1 MNMTS
6 SDAFSFDNAA
16 PAEGVESNAG
26 SGMHSSPDG
35 ASSFSHVHSVSR
47 SDTSKRSRN
56 AIEDAARESRPV
68 GRVQSRPTRS
78 DRTPSTPRPT
88 RVSAYRR
95 TFHKPSSPRG
105 SPRSKSGPRT
115 ADEELEA
122 RLKEMEGE
130 SLGLMLEMKEIE
142 DEHLAERNQYQ
153 NMFQSAREEWQEFNN
168 QYNHVI
174 GCWRQ
179 AEERSRRFESE
190 FMSEAML
197 FHEAKNGLQ
206 ELQQHMYGAV
216 QEDYGASLRIN
227 ELERM
232 ILREREQFQLRA
244 DSYARETQQEFHAL
258 RGKAEIIR
266 QEASEALAARDNQNF
281 HDRELISDES
291 TRLKS
296 RNDVLVSEFQAAQ
309 NDVIKAG
316 QIIHNEQFMI
326 FNSKQILT
334 EEEAVVQGL
343 KNELSTAQSYL
354 NIENSKNRNLQS
366 RMEDDRMRYE
376 QRLSVLTS
384 HSLPREPSEPSLN
397 IANKVETLRLR
408 QELEE
413 AMKTVAQYQESVVSV
428 SSPKPPF
435 AQEMSDLLAEEYI
448 QSEKMEKTIKE
459 LRESRDEMEENAYQR
474 YRDDIKDTYDER
486 DRLRGKVYRLEGEVV
501 SEERESRRLNED
513 VERLRNARNEWREWY
528 DQATNWYP
536 EEEAEHEAELAEERL
551 ETRTEESVA
560 GSLGSE
566 GIRLKITRKEAD
578 KIVIPNW
585 PKIHELEFW
594 KSQVT
599 SSIVAASGDL
609 EHDAWTAWIAPTFAQ
624 SPDIDGALSN
634 SGDIRFNSIDVK
646 LASSLM
652 VMMQNGGEQA
662 REVLNEAR
670 LKMAKSC
677 RGETPSIM
685 KGRQL
690 LAMIVDSFRS
700 ASNTDLVYT
709 IRHLYD
715 LPYPGDAELVT
726 FKAQWNEVLECMRPG
741 DVPLRD
747 ILYDKIRGSKLMMF
761 DIHYYDS
768 KQEPHP
774 DKTYKYLIDTIN
786 KHIKIRREEKNR
798 DARNQGLKHMNSRF
812 KNMALPTEEQPDK
825 PSKAAPAPKPKAKP
839 TSSPKSGNAAPVLAD
854 PKAKQHAKGKD
865 KGKGKGKKGK
875 GKSRSRS
882 PSAPRSAAGKKK
894 IPCRFHFGVGTTC
907 NKGRDCEFNHNSQ
920 STPRA
925 NSPTGARKSVCYAF
939 LQGKCTKGKDC
950 KYEHDKK
957 ALAVVKSSVKA
968 AAAPS
973 NESTADTP
981 RNVDPKPSPKAKPK
995 AKASAVALVLHSDD
1009 ESDNES
1015 FCSDVV
1021 AVTEAGVGCLSQGRV
1036 RSGIKKDLKLKFS
1049 KRSDVIKYHV
1059 KTDKLWNKPSGRSR
1073 VGRKVSEKELRDR
1086 SRIEQIRYEEVRSMT
1101 RGLALERFIGNPKD
1115 GSAKASIDGTWK
1127 LEIAVSKNPKS
1138 SDLFI
1143 EKITK
1148 DEDDDNEGNSD
1159 LGYAYSTVKI
1169 SKKMKFI
1176 MDTGCG
1182 YDLISHRKAR
1192 ELDLDVHEG
1201 NDRMV
1206 FLTANGITETR
1217 EVAKCSVDSFQE
1229 EAKPFILEQTPAVL
1243 SVGMRCM
1250 KLGYTFVWPP
1260 NDQPFMINQ
1269 SGKRISLHSKD
1280 DIPYLIPGNDS
1291 EPKDD
1296 KLASD
1301 IFELLSK
1308 REVVADAHALAGEG
1322 EGRDDGDAEGEAE
1335 VPRGEEDEDEGEG
1348 VIEVD
1353 VHEGEPRMA
1362 KPGALKAEAKTM
1374 SHLLTHRYRNPY
1386 CQSCVRAK
1394 MKHFRTHRGAFK
1406 RVLKKWGD
1414 LITFDFADLEWTN
1427 YMGVP
1432 DERELLVIRDRFTGV
1447 IQAFPLRGKSTD
1459 DIIPCLKRFMG
1470 SRKVM
1475 LAFSD
1480 QAPQF
1485 VKACRE
1491 LKITLDTS
1499 VPGRKVTNSLAERN
1513 IQFLVTATT
1522 TCLLEA
1528 GLPACYWTF
1537 AVTCVSHL
1545 LNIEELEDGSAWQKM
1560 HKAKFKGPMIP
1571 FGAKVTFKPSDA
1583 RSRSQGT
1590 KFDPKGLVGVFAGY
1604 VVEAGNNWSRRM
1616 LVWNLQ
1622 DFAKVNLAYDCEQ
1635 VPMSLKRPHVTE
1647 RVELDSPITFPLK
1660 AEYEKLNST
1669 LEGVNTIADREGR
1682 PDVDDMIEDM
1692 DRPDDE
1698 DDEDPGYEQSED
1710 EGDDGPSDGDD
1721 RPPDGKP
1728 KVKDSKG
1735 RDIPE
1740 KREPLDETPDHYYY
1754 GKAGDG
1760 MVYLDDDGEWVK
1772 IDKRGRLYRVDKRD
1786 GRRIVRST
1794 RPKDFTPEEWKS
1806 LSHEHRKALAEEYKK
1821 REEEKED
1828 EIGDEHE
1835 EEPAKGE
1842 EKGRRRKK
1850 KKGKTKDD
1858 DHKAEIDELFKHHD
1872 IAASEAVTSEH
1883 ETVDSVPSDCSTQ
1896 FEDQVIY
1903 SFDEDQAWPGL
1914 NGKNLLMSLIPSQH
1928 PFQSRSIRHPQT
1940 IKAHQ

>member
-56 AIEDAARESRPV
+56 AIEDAARESRTV
-68 GRVQSRPTRS
+68 GRVQSRPTRG

-266 QEASEALAARDNQNF
+266 QEASEALAARDSQNF

-291 TRLKS
+291 MRLKS

-316 QIIHNEQFMI
+316 QIIHNEQFVI

-408 QELEE
+408 QELDE

-459 LRESRDEMEENAYQR
+459 LRESRDEMEENAHQR
-474 YRDDIKDTYDER
+474 YRDDVKDTYDER

-501 SEERESRRLNED
+501 AEALESRRLNED

-677 RGETPSIM
+677 RGKTPSIM
-685 KGRQL
+685 KERKTVVGYDRRQL
-690 LAMIVDSFRS
+690 
-700 ASNTDLVYT
+700 
-709 IRHLYD
+709 
-715 LPYPGDAELVT
+715 P
-726 FKAQWNEVLECMRPG
+726 KC
-741 DVPLRD
+741 
-747 ILYDKIRGSKLMMF
+747 
-761 DIHYYDS
+761 
-768 KQEPHP
+768 
-774 DKTYKYLIDTIN
+774 
-786 KHIKIRREEKNR
+786 
-798 DARNQGLKHMNSRF
+798 LKHR
-812 KNMALPTEEQPDK
+812 
-825 PSKAAPAPKPKAKP
+825 
-839 TSSPKSGNAAPVLAD
+839 
-854 PKAKQHAKGKD
+854 
-865 KGKGKGKKGK
+865 
-875 GKSRSRS
+875 
-882 PSAPRSAAGKKK
+882 
-894 IPCRFHFGVGTTC
+894 PCL
-907 NKGRDCEFNHNSQ
+907 HN
-920 STPRA
+920 P
-925 NSPTGARKSVCYAF
+925 
-939 LQGKCTKGKDC
+939 
-950 KYEHDKK
+950 
-957 ALAVVKSSVKA
+957 
-968 AAAPS
+968 
-973 NESTADTP
+973 
-981 RNVDPKPSPKAKPK
+981 
-995 AKASAVALVLHSDD
+995 
-1009 ESDNES
+1009 
-1015 FCSDVV
+1015 
-1021 AVTEAGVGCLSQGRV
+1021 
-1036 RSGIKKDLKLKFS
+1036 
-1049 KRSDVIKYHV
+1049 
-1059 KTDKLWNKPSGRSR
+1059 
-1073 VGRKVSEKELRDR
+1073 
-1086 SRIEQIRYEEVRSMT
+1086 
-1101 RGLALERFIGNPKD
+1101 
-1115 GSAKASIDGTWK
+1115 
-1127 LEIAVSKNPKS
+1127 
-1138 SDLFI
+1138 
-1143 EKITK
+1143 
-1148 DEDDDNEGNSD
+1148 
-1159 LGYAYSTVKI
+1159 
-1169 SKKMKFI
+1169 
-1176 MDTGCG
+1176 
-1182 YDLISHRKAR
+1182 
-1192 ELDLDVHEG
+1192 
-1201 NDRMV
+1201 
-1206 FLTANGITETR
+1206 
-1217 EVAKCSVDSFQE
+1217 
-1229 EAKPFILEQTPAVL
+1229 
-1243 SVGMRCM
+1243 
-1250 KLGYTFVWPP
+1250 TFV
-1260 NDQPFMINQ
+1260 
-1269 SGKRISLHSKD
+1269 
-1280 DIPYLIPGNDS
+1280 
-1291 EPKDD
+1291 
-1296 KLASD
+1296 
-1301 IFELLSK
+1301 
-1308 REVVADAHALAGEG
+1308 
-1322 EGRDDGDAEGEAE
+1322 
-1335 VPRGEEDEDEGEG
+1335 
-1348 VIEVD
+1348 
-1353 VHEGEPRMA
+1353 
-1362 KPGALKAEAKTM
+1362 
-1374 SHLLTHRYRNPY
+1374 
-1386 CQSCVRAK
+1386 
-1394 MKHFRTHRGAFK
+1394 
-1406 RVLKKWGD
+1406 
-1414 LITFDFADLEWTN
+1414 
-1427 YMGVP
+1427 
-1432 DERELLVIRDRFTGV
+1432 
-1447 IQAFPLRGKSTD
+1447 
-1459 DIIPCLKRFMG
+1459 
-1470 SRKVM
+1470 
-1475 LAFSD
+1475 
-1480 QAPQF
+1480 
-1485 VKACRE
+1485 
-1491 LKITLDTS
+1491 
-1499 VPGRKVTNSLAERN
+1499 
-1513 IQFLVTATT
+1513 
-1522 TCLLEA
+1522 
-1528 GLPACYWTF
+1528 
-1537 AVTCVSHL
+1537 
-1545 LNIEELEDGSAWQKM
+1545 
-1560 HKAKFKGPMIP
+1560 
-1571 FGAKVTFKPSDA
+1571 
-1583 RSRSQGT
+1583 
-1590 KFDPKGLVGVFAGY
+1590 
-1604 VVEAGNNWSRRM
+1604 
-1616 LVWNLQ
+1616 
-1622 DFAKVNLAYDCEQ
+1622 
-1635 VPMSLKRPHVTE
+1635 
-1647 RVELDSPITFPLK
+1647 
-1660 AEYEKLNST
+1660 
-1669 LEGVNTIADREGR
+1669 
-1682 PDVDDMIEDM
+1682 
-1692 DRPDDE
+1692 
-1698 DDEDPGYEQSED
+1698 
-1710 EGDDGPSDGDD
+1710 
-1721 RPPDGKP
+1721 
-1728 KVKDSKG
+1728 
-1735 RDIPE
+1735 
-1740 KREPLDETPDHYYY
+1740 
-1754 GKAGDG
+1754 
-1760 MVYLDDDGEWVK
+1760 
-1772 IDKRGRLYRVDKRD
+1772 
-1786 GRRIVRST
+1786 
-1794 RPKDFTPEEWKS
+1794 
-1806 LSHEHRKALAEEYKK
+1806 
-1821 REEEKED
+1821 
-1828 EIGDEHE
+1828 
-1835 EEPAKGE
+1835 
-1842 EKGRRRKK
+1842 
-1850 KKGKTKDD
+1850 
-1858 DHKAEIDELFKHHD
+1858 
-1872 IAASEAVTSEH
+1872 
-1883 ETVDSVPSDCSTQ
+1883 
-1896 FEDQVIY
+1896 
-1903 SFDEDQAWPGL
+1903 
-1914 NGKNLLMSLIPSQH
+1914 
-1928 PFQSRSIRHPQT
+1928 
-1940 IKAHQ
+1940 

>member
-56 AIEDAARESRPV
+56 AIEDAARESRSV

-95 TFHKPSSPRG
+95 TFHKTSSPRG

-122 RLKEMEGE
+122 KLKEMEGE

-266 QEASEALAARDNQNF
+266 QEASEALAARDSQNF

-291 TRLKS
+291 MRLKS

-316 QIIHNEQFMI
+316 QIIHNEQFVI

-459 LRESRDEMEENAYQR
+459 LKESRNEMEENAYQR
-474 YRDDIKDTYDER
+474 YRDEVKDTYDER

-501 SEERESRRLNED
+501 AEERESRRLNED

-528 DQATNWYP
+528 VQATNWYP
-536 EEEAEHEAELAEERL
+536 EEEAEYEAELAEERL

-741 DVPLRD
+741 DVPNDVALRD

-839 TSSPKSGNAAPVLAD
+839 TSSPKSGNAAPVLA
-854 PKAKQHAKGKD
+854 QHAKGKD

-882 PSAPRSAAGKKK
+882 PSAPRSAADKKK

-981 RNVDPKPSPKAKPK
+981 RNADPKPSPKAKPK

-1036 RSGIKKDLKLKFS
+1036 RS
-1049 KRSDVIKYHV
+1049 
-1059 KTDKLWNKPSGRSR
+1059 
-1073 VGRKVSEKELRDR
+1073 
-1086 SRIEQIRYEEVRSMT
+1086 
-1101 RGLALERFIGNPKD
+1101 
-1115 GSAKASIDGTWK
+1115 
-1127 LEIAVSKNPKS
+1127 
-1138 SDLFI
+1138 
-1143 EKITK
+1143 
-1148 DEDDDNEGNSD
+1148 
-1159 LGYAYSTVKI
+1159 
-1169 SKKMKFI
+1169 
-1176 MDTGCG
+1176 
-1182 YDLISHRKAR
+1182 
-1192 ELDLDVHEG
+1192 
-1201 NDRMV
+1201 
-1206 FLTANGITETR
+1206 
-1217 EVAKCSVDSFQE
+1217 
-1229 EAKPFILEQTPAVL
+1229 
-1243 SVGMRCM
+1243 
-1250 KLGYTFVWPP
+1250 
-1260 NDQPFMINQ
+1260 
-1269 SGKRISLHSKD
+1269 
-1280 DIPYLIPGNDS
+1280 
-1291 EPKDD
+1291 
-1296 KLASD
+1296 
-1301 IFELLSK
+1301 
-1308 REVVADAHALAGEG
+1308 
-1322 EGRDDGDAEGEAE
+1322 
-1335 VPRGEEDEDEGEG
+1335 
-1348 VIEVD
+1348 
-1353 VHEGEPRMA
+1353 
-1362 KPGALKAEAKTM
+1362 
-1374 SHLLTHRYRNPY
+1374 
-1386 CQSCVRAK
+1386 
-1394 MKHFRTHRGAFK
+1394 
-1406 RVLKKWGD
+1406 
-1414 LITFDFADLEWTN
+1414 
-1427 YMGVP
+1427 
-1432 DERELLVIRDRFTGV
+1432 
-1447 IQAFPLRGKSTD
+1447 
-1459 DIIPCLKRFMG
+1459 
-1470 SRKVM
+1470 
-1475 LAFSD
+1475 
-1480 QAPQF
+1480 
-1485 VKACRE
+1485 
-1491 LKITLDTS
+1491 
-1499 VPGRKVTNSLAERN
+1499 
-1513 IQFLVTATT
+1513 
-1522 TCLLEA
+1522 
-1528 GLPACYWTF
+1528 
-1537 AVTCVSHL
+1537 
-1545 LNIEELEDGSAWQKM
+1545 
-1560 HKAKFKGPMIP
+1560 
-1571 FGAKVTFKPSDA
+1571 
-1583 RSRSQGT
+1583 
-1590 KFDPKGLVGVFAGY
+1590 
-1604 VVEAGNNWSRRM
+1604 
-1616 LVWNLQ
+1616 
-1622 DFAKVNLAYDCEQ
+1622 
-1635 VPMSLKRPHVTE
+1635 
-1647 RVELDSPITFPLK
+1647 
-1660 AEYEKLNST
+1660 
-1669 LEGVNTIADREGR
+1669 
-1682 PDVDDMIEDM
+1682 
-1692 DRPDDE
+1692 
-1698 DDEDPGYEQSED
+1698 
-1710 EGDDGPSDGDD
+1710 
-1721 RPPDGKP
+1721 
-1728 KVKDSKG
+1728 
-1735 RDIPE
+1735 
-1740 KREPLDETPDHYYY
+1740 
-1754 GKAGDG
+1754 
-1760 MVYLDDDGEWVK
+1760 
-1772 IDKRGRLYRVDKRD
+1772 
-1786 GRRIVRST
+1786 
-1794 RPKDFTPEEWKS
+1794 
-1806 LSHEHRKALAEEYKK
+1806 
-1821 REEEKED
+1821 
-1828 EIGDEHE
+1828 
-1835 EEPAKGE
+1835 
-1842 EKGRRRKK
+1842 
-1850 KKGKTKDD
+1850 
-1858 DHKAEIDELFKHHD
+1858 
-1872 IAASEAVTSEH
+1872 
-1883 ETVDSVPSDCSTQ
+1883 
-1896 FEDQVIY
+1896 
-1903 SFDEDQAWPGL
+1903 
-1914 NGKNLLMSLIPSQH
+1914 
-1928 PFQSRSIRHPQT
+1928 
-1940 IKAHQ
+1940 

>member
-95 TFHKPSSPRG
+95 TFHKPSSQRG

-130 SLGLMLEMKEIE
+130 SLGLMMEMKEIE

-266 QEASEALAARDNQNF
+266 QEASEALAARDSQNF

-291 TRLKS
+291 MRLKS

-316 QIIHNEQFMI
+316 QIIHNEQFVI

-354 NIENSKNRNLQS
+354 NIENSKNRNLQF

-384 HSLPREPSEPSLN
+384 HSVPREPSEPSLN

-474 YRDDIKDTYDER
+474 YRDDVKDTYDER

-501 SEERESRRLNED
+501 AEALESRRLNED

-677 RGETPSIM
+677 RGDTPSIM

-700 ASNTDLVYT
+700 PPQVD
-709 IRHLYD
+709 RHD
-715 LPYPGDAELVT
+715 G
-726 FKAQWNEVLECMRPG
+726 G
-741 DVPLRD
+741 
-747 ILYDKIRGSKLMMF
+747 
-761 DIHYYDS
+761 
-768 KQEPHP
+768 PH
-774 DKTYKYLIDTIN
+774 
-786 KHIKIRREEKNR
+786 
-798 DARNQGLKHMNSRF
+798 A
-812 KNMALPTEEQPDK
+812 
-825 PSKAAPAPKPKAKP
+825 
-839 TSSPKSGNAAPVLAD
+839 
-854 PKAKQHAKGKD
+854 AKGHIV
-865 KGKGKGKKGK
+865 
-875 GKSRSRS
+875 
-882 PSAPRSAAGKKK
+882 APCVLNMVIQMPTHAVLYE
-894 IPCRFHFGVGTTC
+894 RFHGQ
-907 NKGRDCEFNHNSQ
+907 Q
-920 STPRA
+920 S
-925 NSPTGARKSVCYAF
+925 
-939 LQGKCTKGKDC
+939 
-950 KYEHDKK
+950 
-957 ALAVVKSSVKA
+957 
-968 AAAPS
+968 
-973 NESTADTP
+973 
-981 RNVDPKPSPKAKPK
+981 
-995 AKASAVALVLHSDD
+995 VL
-1009 ESDNES
+1009 
-1015 FCSDVV
+1015 
-1021 AVTEAGVGCLSQGRV
+1021 
-1036 RSGIKKDLKLKFS
+1036 
-1049 KRSDVIKYHV
+1049 
-1059 KTDKLWNKPSGRSR
+1059 P
-1073 VGRKVSEKELRDR
+1073 
-1086 SRIEQIRYEEVRSMT
+1086 
-1101 RGLALERFIGNPKD
+1101 
-1115 GSAKASIDGTWK
+1115 
-1127 LEIAVSKNPKS
+1127 
-1138 SDLFI
+1138 
-1143 EKITK
+1143 
-1148 DEDDDNEGNSD
+1148 
-1159 LGYAYSTVKI
+1159 
-1169 SKKMKFI
+1169 
-1176 MDTGCG
+1176 
-1182 YDLISHRKAR
+1182 
-1192 ELDLDVHEG
+1192 
-1201 NDRMV
+1201 
-1206 FLTANGITETR
+1206 
-1217 EVAKCSVDSFQE
+1217 
-1229 EAKPFILEQTPAVL
+1229 
-1243 SVGMRCM
+1243 
-1250 KLGYTFVWPP
+1250 
-1260 NDQPFMINQ
+1260 
-1269 SGKRISLHSKD
+1269 
-1280 DIPYLIPGNDS
+1280 
-1291 EPKDD
+1291 
-1296 KLASD
+1296 
-1301 IFELLSK
+1301 
-1308 REVVADAHALAGEG
+1308 
-1322 EGRDDGDAEGEAE
+1322 
-1335 VPRGEEDEDEGEG
+1335 
-1348 VIEVD
+1348 
-1353 VHEGEPRMA
+1353 
-1362 KPGALKAEAKTM
+1362 
-1374 SHLLTHRYRNPY
+1374 
-1386 CQSCVRAK
+1386 
-1394 MKHFRTHRGAFK
+1394 
-1406 RVLKKWGD
+1406 
-1414 LITFDFADLEWTN
+1414 
-1427 YMGVP
+1427 
-1432 DERELLVIRDRFTGV
+1432 
-1447 IQAFPLRGKSTD
+1447 
-1459 DIIPCLKRFMG
+1459 
-1470 SRKVM
+1470 
-1475 LAFSD
+1475 
-1480 QAPQF
+1480 
-1485 VKACRE
+1485 
-1491 LKITLDTS
+1491 
-1499 VPGRKVTNSLAERN
+1499 
-1513 IQFLVTATT
+1513 
-1522 TCLLEA
+1522 
-1528 GLPACYWTF
+1528 
-1537 AVTCVSHL
+1537 
-1545 LNIEELEDGSAWQKM
+1545 
-1560 HKAKFKGPMIP
+1560 
-1571 FGAKVTFKPSDA
+1571 
-1583 RSRSQGT
+1583 
-1590 KFDPKGLVGVFAGY
+1590 
-1604 VVEAGNNWSRRM
+1604 
-1616 LVWNLQ
+1616 
-1622 DFAKVNLAYDCEQ
+1622 
-1635 VPMSLKRPHVTE
+1635 
-1647 RVELDSPITFPLK
+1647 
-1660 AEYEKLNST
+1660 
-1669 LEGVNTIADREGR
+1669 
-1682 PDVDDMIEDM
+1682 
-1692 DRPDDE
+1692 
-1698 DDEDPGYEQSED
+1698 
-1710 EGDDGPSDGDD
+1710 
-1721 RPPDGKP
+1721 
-1728 KVKDSKG
+1728 
-1735 RDIPE
+1735 
-1740 KREPLDETPDHYYY
+1740 
-1754 GKAGDG
+1754 
-1760 MVYLDDDGEWVK
+1760 
-1772 IDKRGRLYRVDKRD
+1772 
-1786 GRRIVRST
+1786 
-1794 RPKDFTPEEWKS
+1794 
-1806 LSHEHRKALAEEYKK
+1806 
-1821 REEEKED
+1821 
-1828 EIGDEHE
+1828 
-1835 EEPAKGE
+1835 
-1842 EKGRRRKK
+1842 
-1850 KKGKTKDD
+1850 
-1858 DHKAEIDELFKHHD
+1858 
-1872 IAASEAVTSEH
+1872 
-1883 ETVDSVPSDCSTQ
+1883 
-1896 FEDQVIY
+1896 
-1903 SFDEDQAWPGL
+1903 
-1914 NGKNLLMSLIPSQH
+1914 
-1928 PFQSRSIRHPQT
+1928 
-1940 IKAHQ
+1940 

>member
-291 TRLKS
+291 MRLKN

-459 LRESRDEMEENAYQR
+459 LKESRDEMEENVYQR
-474 YRDDIKDTYDER
+474 YRDEVKDTYDER
-486 DRLRGKVYRLEGEVV
+486 DRLRGKVYRLEGEVS

-536 EEEAEHEAELAEERL
+536 EEEVEHEAELAEERL

-634 SGDIRFNSIDVK
+634 SGDIRFNSIVK

-741 DVPLRD
+741 DVPNDVALRD

-882 PSAPRSAAGKKK
+882 PSAPRSAADKKK

-939 LQGKCTKGKDC
+939 LQGECTKGKDC

-981 RNVDPKPSPKAKPK
+981 RNADPKPSPKAKPK

-1138 SDLFI
+1138 SNLFI

-1148 DEDDDNEGNSD
+1148 DEDEDNEGNSD
-1159 LGYAYSTVKI
+1159 FRI
-1169 SKKMKFI
+1169 RIF
-1176 MDTGCG
+1176 
-1182 YDLISHRKAR
+1182 HR
-1192 ELDLDVHEG
+1192 
-1201 NDRMV
+1201 
-1206 FLTANGITETR
+1206 
-1217 EVAKCSVDSFQE
+1217 
-1229 EAKPFILEQTPAVL
+1229 
-1243 SVGMRCM
+1243 
-1250 KLGYTFVWPP
+1250 
-1260 NDQPFMINQ
+1260 
-1269 SGKRISLHSKD
+1269 
-1280 DIPYLIPGNDS
+1280 
-1291 EPKDD
+1291 
-1296 KLASD
+1296 
-1301 IFELLSK
+1301 
-1308 REVVADAHALAGEG
+1308 
-1322 EGRDDGDAEGEAE
+1322 
-1335 VPRGEEDEDEGEG
+1335 
-1348 VIEVD
+1348 
-1353 VHEGEPRMA
+1353 
-1362 KPGALKAEAKTM
+1362 
-1374 SHLLTHRYRNPY
+1374 
-1386 CQSCVRAK
+1386 
-1394 MKHFRTHRGAFK
+1394 
-1406 RVLKKWGD
+1406 
-1414 LITFDFADLEWTN
+1414 
-1427 YMGVP
+1427 
-1432 DERELLVIRDRFTGV
+1432 
-1447 IQAFPLRGKSTD
+1447 
-1459 DIIPCLKRFMG
+1459 
-1470 SRKVM
+1470 
-1475 LAFSD
+1475 
-1480 QAPQF
+1480 
-1485 VKACRE
+1485 
-1491 LKITLDTS
+1491 
-1499 VPGRKVTNSLAERN
+1499 
-1513 IQFLVTATT
+1513 
-1522 TCLLEA
+1522 
-1528 GLPACYWTF
+1528 
-1537 AVTCVSHL
+1537 
-1545 LNIEELEDGSAWQKM
+1545 
-1560 HKAKFKGPMIP
+1560 
-1571 FGAKVTFKPSDA
+1571 
-1583 RSRSQGT
+1583 
-1590 KFDPKGLVGVFAGY
+1590 
-1604 VVEAGNNWSRRM
+1604 
-1616 LVWNLQ
+1616 
-1622 DFAKVNLAYDCEQ
+1622 
-1635 VPMSLKRPHVTE
+1635 
-1647 RVELDSPITFPLK
+1647 
-1660 AEYEKLNST
+1660 
-1669 LEGVNTIADREGR
+1669 
-1682 PDVDDMIEDM
+1682 
-1692 DRPDDE
+1692 
-1698 DDEDPGYEQSED
+1698 
-1710 EGDDGPSDGDD
+1710 
-1721 RPPDGKP
+1721 
-1728 KVKDSKG
+1728 
-1735 RDIPE
+1735 
-1740 KREPLDETPDHYYY
+1740 
-1754 GKAGDG
+1754 
-1760 MVYLDDDGEWVK
+1760 
-1772 IDKRGRLYRVDKRD
+1772 
-1786 GRRIVRST
+1786 
-1794 RPKDFTPEEWKS
+1794 
-1806 LSHEHRKALAEEYKK
+1806 
-1821 REEEKED
+1821 
-1828 EIGDEHE
+1828 
-1835 EEPAKGE
+1835 
-1842 EKGRRRKK
+1842 
-1850 KKGKTKDD
+1850 
-1858 DHKAEIDELFKHHD
+1858 
-1872 IAASEAVTSEH
+1872 
-1883 ETVDSVPSDCSTQ
+1883 
-1896 FEDQVIY
+1896 
-1903 SFDEDQAWPGL
+1903 
-1914 NGKNLLMSLIPSQH
+1914 
-1928 PFQSRSIRHPQT
+1928 
-1940 IKAHQ
+1940 

>member
-291 TRLKS
+291 MRLKN

-459 LRESRDEMEENAYQR
+459 LKESRDEMEENVYQR
-474 YRDDIKDTYDER
+474 YRDEVKDTYDER
-486 DRLRGKVYRLEGEVV
+486 DRLRGKVYRLEGEVS

-536 EEEAEHEAELAEERL
+536 EEEVEHEAELAEERL

-634 SGDIRFNSIDVK
+634 SGDIRFNSIVK

-741 DVPLRD
+741 DVPNDVALRD

-882 PSAPRSAAGKKK
+882 PSAPRSAADKKK

-925 NSPTGARKSVCYAF
+925 NSPTGARKSVCFAF
-939 LQGKCTKGKDC
+939 LQGECTKGKDC

-981 RNVDPKPSPKAKPK
+981 RNADPKPSPKAKPK

-1138 SDLFI
+1138 SNLFI

-1148 DEDDDNEGNSD
+1148 DEDEDNEGNSD
-1159 LGYAYSTVKI
+1159 FRI
-1169 SKKMKFI
+1169 RIF
-1176 MDTGCG
+1176 
-1182 YDLISHRKAR
+1182 HR
-1192 ELDLDVHEG
+1192 
-1201 NDRMV
+1201 
-1206 FLTANGITETR
+1206 
-1217 EVAKCSVDSFQE
+1217 
-1229 EAKPFILEQTPAVL
+1229 
-1243 SVGMRCM
+1243 
-1250 KLGYTFVWPP
+1250 
-1260 NDQPFMINQ
+1260 
-1269 SGKRISLHSKD
+1269 
-1280 DIPYLIPGNDS
+1280 
-1291 EPKDD
+1291 
-1296 KLASD
+1296 
-1301 IFELLSK
+1301 
-1308 REVVADAHALAGEG
+1308 
-1322 EGRDDGDAEGEAE
+1322 
-1335 VPRGEEDEDEGEG
+1335 
-1348 VIEVD
+1348 
-1353 VHEGEPRMA
+1353 
-1362 KPGALKAEAKTM
+1362 
-1374 SHLLTHRYRNPY
+1374 
-1386 CQSCVRAK
+1386 
-1394 MKHFRTHRGAFK
+1394 
-1406 RVLKKWGD
+1406 
-1414 LITFDFADLEWTN
+1414 
-1427 YMGVP
+1427 
-1432 DERELLVIRDRFTGV
+1432 
-1447 IQAFPLRGKSTD
+1447 
-1459 DIIPCLKRFMG
+1459 
-1470 SRKVM
+1470 
-1475 LAFSD
+1475 
-1480 QAPQF
+1480 
-1485 VKACRE
+1485 
-1491 LKITLDTS
+1491 
-1499 VPGRKVTNSLAERN
+1499 
-1513 IQFLVTATT
+1513 
-1522 TCLLEA
+1522 
-1528 GLPACYWTF
+1528 
-1537 AVTCVSHL
+1537 
-1545 LNIEELEDGSAWQKM
+1545 
-1560 HKAKFKGPMIP
+1560 
-1571 FGAKVTFKPSDA
+1571 
-1583 RSRSQGT
+1583 
-1590 KFDPKGLVGVFAGY
+1590 
-1604 VVEAGNNWSRRM
+1604 
-1616 LVWNLQ
+1616 
-1622 DFAKVNLAYDCEQ
+1622 
-1635 VPMSLKRPHVTE
+1635 
-1647 RVELDSPITFPLK
+1647 
-1660 AEYEKLNST
+1660 
-1669 LEGVNTIADREGR
+1669 
-1682 PDVDDMIEDM
+1682 
-1692 DRPDDE
+1692 
-1698 DDEDPGYEQSED
+1698 
-1710 EGDDGPSDGDD
+1710 
-1721 RPPDGKP
+1721 
-1728 KVKDSKG
+1728 
-1735 RDIPE
+1735 
-1740 KREPLDETPDHYYY
+1740 
-1754 GKAGDG
+1754 
-1760 MVYLDDDGEWVK
+1760 
-1772 IDKRGRLYRVDKRD
+1772 
-1786 GRRIVRST
+1786 
-1794 RPKDFTPEEWKS
+1794 
-1806 LSHEHRKALAEEYKK
+1806 
-1821 REEEKED
+1821 
-1828 EIGDEHE
+1828 
-1835 EEPAKGE
+1835 
-1842 EKGRRRKK
+1842 
-1850 KKGKTKDD
+1850 
-1858 DHKAEIDELFKHHD
+1858 
-1872 IAASEAVTSEH
+1872 
-1883 ETVDSVPSDCSTQ
+1883 
-1896 FEDQVIY
+1896 
-1903 SFDEDQAWPGL
+1903 
-1914 NGKNLLMSLIPSQH
+1914 
-1928 PFQSRSIRHPQT
+1928 
-1940 IKAHQ
+1940 

>member
-142 DEHLAERNQYQ
+142 DEHLAERSQYQ

-266 QEASEALAARDNQNF
+266 QEASEALAARDSQNF

-291 TRLKS
+291 MRLKS

-316 QIIHNEQFMI
+316 QIIHNEQFVI

-354 NIENSKNRNLQS
+354 NIENSKNRNLQI

-408 QELEE
+408 QELDE

-474 YRDDIKDTYDER
+474 YRDDVKDTYDER

-501 SEERESRRLNED
+501 AEALESRRLNED

-670 LKMAKSC
+670 L
-677 RGETPSIM
+677 
-685 KGRQL
+685 
-690 LAMIVDSFRS
+690 
-700 ASNTDLVYT
+700 
-709 IRHLYD
+709 
-715 LPYPGDAELVT
+715 
-726 FKAQWNEVLECMRPG
+726 
-741 DVPLRD
+741 
-747 ILYDKIRGSKLMMF
+747 
-761 DIHYYDS
+761 
-768 KQEPHP
+768 
-774 DKTYKYLIDTIN
+774 
-786 KHIKIRREEKNR
+786 
-798 DARNQGLKHMNSRF
+798 
-812 KNMALPTEEQPDK
+812 
-825 PSKAAPAPKPKAKP
+825 
-839 TSSPKSGNAAPVLAD
+839 
-854 PKAKQHAKGKD
+854 
-865 KGKGKGKKGK
+865 
-875 GKSRSRS
+875 
-882 PSAPRSAAGKKK
+882 
-894 IPCRFHFGVGTTC
+894 
-907 NKGRDCEFNHNSQ
+907 
-920 STPRA
+920 
-925 NSPTGARKSVCYAF
+925 
-939 LQGKCTKGKDC
+939 
-950 KYEHDKK
+950 
-957 ALAVVKSSVKA
+957 
-968 AAAPS
+968 
-973 NESTADTP
+973 
-981 RNVDPKPSPKAKPK
+981 
-995 AKASAVALVLHSDD
+995 
-1009 ESDNES
+1009 
-1015 FCSDVV
+1015 
-1021 AVTEAGVGCLSQGRV
+1021 
-1036 RSGIKKDLKLKFS
+1036 
-1049 KRSDVIKYHV
+1049 
-1059 KTDKLWNKPSGRSR
+1059 
-1073 VGRKVSEKELRDR
+1073 
-1086 SRIEQIRYEEVRSMT
+1086 
-1101 RGLALERFIGNPKD
+1101 
-1115 GSAKASIDGTWK
+1115 
-1127 LEIAVSKNPKS
+1127 
-1138 SDLFI
+1138 
-1143 EKITK
+1143 
-1148 DEDDDNEGNSD
+1148 
-1159 LGYAYSTVKI
+1159 
-1169 SKKMKFI
+1169 
-1176 MDTGCG
+1176 
-1182 YDLISHRKAR
+1182 
-1192 ELDLDVHEG
+1192 
-1201 NDRMV
+1201 
-1206 FLTANGITETR
+1206 
-1217 EVAKCSVDSFQE
+1217 
-1229 EAKPFILEQTPAVL
+1229 
-1243 SVGMRCM
+1243 
-1250 KLGYTFVWPP
+1250 
-1260 NDQPFMINQ
+1260 
-1269 SGKRISLHSKD
+1269 
-1280 DIPYLIPGNDS
+1280 
-1291 EPKDD
+1291 
-1296 KLASD
+1296 
-1301 IFELLSK
+1301 
-1308 REVVADAHALAGEG
+1308 
-1322 EGRDDGDAEGEAE
+1322 
-1335 VPRGEEDEDEGEG
+1335 
-1348 VIEVD
+1348 
-1353 VHEGEPRMA
+1353 
-1362 KPGALKAEAKTM
+1362 
-1374 SHLLTHRYRNPY
+1374 
-1386 CQSCVRAK
+1386 
-1394 MKHFRTHRGAFK
+1394 
-1406 RVLKKWGD
+1406 
-1414 LITFDFADLEWTN
+1414 
-1427 YMGVP
+1427 
-1432 DERELLVIRDRFTGV
+1432 
-1447 IQAFPLRGKSTD
+1447 
-1459 DIIPCLKRFMG
+1459 
-1470 SRKVM
+1470 
-1475 LAFSD
+1475 
-1480 QAPQF
+1480 
-1485 VKACRE
+1485 
-1491 LKITLDTS
+1491 
-1499 VPGRKVTNSLAERN
+1499 
-1513 IQFLVTATT
+1513 
-1522 TCLLEA
+1522 
-1528 GLPACYWTF
+1528 
-1537 AVTCVSHL
+1537 
-1545 LNIEELEDGSAWQKM
+1545 
-1560 HKAKFKGPMIP
+1560 
-1571 FGAKVTFKPSDA
+1571 
-1583 RSRSQGT
+1583 
-1590 KFDPKGLVGVFAGY
+1590 
-1604 VVEAGNNWSRRM
+1604 
-1616 LVWNLQ
+1616 
-1622 DFAKVNLAYDCEQ
+1622 
-1635 VPMSLKRPHVTE
+1635 
-1647 RVELDSPITFPLK
+1647 
-1660 AEYEKLNST
+1660 
-1669 LEGVNTIADREGR
+1669 
-1682 PDVDDMIEDM
+1682 
-1692 DRPDDE
+1692 
-1698 DDEDPGYEQSED
+1698 
-1710 EGDDGPSDGDD
+1710 
-1721 RPPDGKP
+1721 
-1728 KVKDSKG
+1728 
-1735 RDIPE
+1735 
-1740 KREPLDETPDHYYY
+1740 
-1754 GKAGDG
+1754 
-1760 MVYLDDDGEWVK
+1760 
-1772 IDKRGRLYRVDKRD
+1772 
-1786 GRRIVRST
+1786 
-1794 RPKDFTPEEWKS
+1794 
-1806 LSHEHRKALAEEYKK
+1806 
-1821 REEEKED
+1821 
-1828 EIGDEHE
+1828 
-1835 EEPAKGE
+1835 
-1842 EKGRRRKK
+1842 
-1850 KKGKTKDD
+1850 
-1858 DHKAEIDELFKHHD
+1858 
-1872 IAASEAVTSEH
+1872 
-1883 ETVDSVPSDCSTQ
+1883 
-1896 FEDQVIY
+1896 
-1903 SFDEDQAWPGL
+1903 
-1914 NGKNLLMSLIPSQH
+1914 
-1928 PFQSRSIRHPQT
+1928 
-1940 IKAHQ
+1940 

>member
-266 QEASEALAARDNQNF
+266 QEASEALAARDSQNF

-291 TRLKS
+291 MRLKS

-316 QIIHNEQFMI
+316 QIIHNEQFVI

-408 QELEE
+408 QELDE

-474 YRDDIKDTYDER
+474 YRDDVKDTYDER

-501 SEERESRRLNED
+501 AEALESRRLNED

-528 DQATNWYP
+528 DQATDWYP

-677 RGETPSIM
+677 RGENSLDHE
-685 KGRQL
+685 R
-690 LAMIVDSFRS
+690 
-700 ASNTDLVYT
+700 
-709 IRHLYD
+709 
-715 LPYPGDAELVT
+715 
-726 FKAQWNEVLECMRPG
+726 
-741 DVPLRD
+741 
-747 ILYDKIRGSKLMMF
+747 
-761 DIHYYDS
+761 
-768 KQEPHP
+768 
-774 DKTYKYLIDTIN
+774 KT
-786 KHIKIRREEKNR
+786 
-798 DARNQGLKHMNSRF
+798 
-812 KNMALPTEEQPDK
+812 
-825 PSKAAPAPKPKAKP
+825 
-839 TSSPKSGNAAPVLAD
+839 
-854 PKAKQHAKGKD
+854 
-865 KGKGKGKKGK
+865 
-875 GKSRSRS
+875 
-882 PSAPRSAAGKKK
+882 
-894 IPCRFHFGVGTTC
+894 
-907 NKGRDCEFNHNSQ
+907 
-920 STPRA
+920 
-925 NSPTGARKSVCYAF
+925 
-939 LQGKCTKGKDC
+939 
-950 KYEHDKK
+950 
-957 ALAVVKSSVKA
+957 VV
-968 AAAPS
+968 
-973 NESTADTP
+973 
-981 RNVDPKPSPKAKPK
+981 
-995 AKASAVALVLHSDD
+995 
-1009 ESDNES
+1009 
-1015 FCSDVV
+1015 
-1021 AVTEAGVGCLSQGRV
+1021 
-1036 RSGIKKDLKLKFS
+1036 
-1049 KRSDVIKYHV
+1049 
-1059 KTDKLWNKPSGRSR
+1059 
-1073 VGRKVSEKELRDR
+1073 
-1086 SRIEQIRYEEVRSMT
+1086 
-1101 RGLALERFIGNPKD
+1101 
-1115 GSAKASIDGTWK
+1115 
-1127 LEIAVSKNPKS
+1127 
-1138 SDLFI
+1138 
-1143 EKITK
+1143 
-1148 DEDDDNEGNSD
+1148 
-1159 LGYAYSTVKI
+1159 
-1169 SKKMKFI
+1169 
-1176 MDTGCG
+1176 G
-1182 YDLISHRKAR
+1182 YD
-1192 ELDLDVHEG
+1192 
-1201 NDRMV
+1201 
-1206 FLTANGITETR
+1206 
-1217 EVAKCSVDSFQE
+1217 
-1229 EAKPFILEQTPAVL
+1229 
-1243 SVGMRCM
+1243 
-1250 KLGYTFVWPP
+1250 
-1260 NDQPFMINQ
+1260 
-1269 SGKRISLHSKD
+1269 
-1280 DIPYLIPGNDS
+1280 
-1291 EPKDD
+1291 
-1296 KLASD
+1296 
-1301 IFELLSK
+1301 
-1308 REVVADAHALAGEG
+1308 
-1322 EGRDDGDAEGEAE
+1322 
-1335 VPRGEEDEDEGEG
+1335 
-1348 VIEVD
+1348 
-1353 VHEGEPRMA
+1353 
-1362 KPGALKAEAKTM
+1362 
-1374 SHLLTHRYRNPY
+1374 
-1386 CQSCVRAK
+1386 
-1394 MKHFRTHRGAFK
+1394 
-1406 RVLKKWGD
+1406 
-1414 LITFDFADLEWTN
+1414 
-1427 YMGVP
+1427 
-1432 DERELLVIRDRFTGV
+1432 
-1447 IQAFPLRGKSTD
+1447 
-1459 DIIPCLKRFMG
+1459 
-1470 SRKVM
+1470 
-1475 LAFSD
+1475 
-1480 QAPQF
+1480 
-1485 VKACRE
+1485 
-1491 LKITLDTS
+1491 
-1499 VPGRKVTNSLAERN
+1499 
-1513 IQFLVTATT
+1513 
-1522 TCLLEA
+1522 
-1528 GLPACYWTF
+1528 
-1537 AVTCVSHL
+1537 
-1545 LNIEELEDGSAWQKM
+1545 
-1560 HKAKFKGPMIP
+1560 
-1571 FGAKVTFKPSDA
+1571 
-1583 RSRSQGT
+1583 
-1590 KFDPKGLVGVFAGY
+1590 
-1604 VVEAGNNWSRRM
+1604 RR
-1616 LVWNLQ
+1616 
-1622 DFAKVNLAYDCEQ
+1622 
-1635 VPMSLKRPHVTE
+1635 
-1647 RVELDSPITFPLK
+1647 
-1660 AEYEKLNST
+1660 
-1669 LEGVNTIADREGR
+1669 
-1682 PDVDDMIEDM
+1682 
-1692 DRPDDE
+1692 
-1698 DDEDPGYEQSED
+1698 
-1710 EGDDGPSDGDD
+1710 
-1721 RPPDGKP
+1721 
-1728 KVKDSKG
+1728 
-1735 RDIPE
+1735 
-1740 KREPLDETPDHYYY
+1740 
-1754 GKAGDG
+1754 
-1760 MVYLDDDGEWVK
+1760 
-1772 IDKRGRLYRVDKRD
+1772 
-1786 GRRIVRST
+1786 
-1794 RPKDFTPEEWKS
+1794 
-1806 LSHEHRKALAEEYKK
+1806 
-1821 REEEKED
+1821 
-1828 EIGDEHE
+1828 
-1835 EEPAKGE
+1835 
-1842 EKGRRRKK
+1842 
-1850 KKGKTKDD
+1850 
-1858 DHKAEIDELFKHHD
+1858 
-1872 IAASEAVTSEH
+1872 
-1883 ETVDSVPSDCSTQ
+1883 
-1896 FEDQVIY
+1896 
-1903 SFDEDQAWPGL
+1903 
-1914 NGKNLLMSLIPSQH
+1914 
-1928 PFQSRSIRHPQT
+1928 
-1940 IKAHQ
+1940 

>member
-47 SDTSKRSRN
+47 SDTSKRSRG

-68 GRVQSRPTRS
+68 GRVQSRPARS

-266 QEASEALAARDNQNF
+266 QEASEALAARDSQNF

-291 TRLKS
+291 MRLKS

-316 QIIHNEQFMI
+316 QIIHNEQFVI

-408 QELEE
+408 QELDE

-474 YRDDIKDTYDER
+474 YRDDVKDTYDER

-501 SEERESRRLNED
+501 AEALESRKLNED

-609 EHDAWTAWIAPTFAQ
+609 EHAWTAWIAPTFAQ

-677 RGETPSIM
+677 RGKTPSIM

-715 LPYPGDAELVT
+715 LPYAGDAELVT

-741 DVPLRD
+741 DVPNDVALRD
-747 ILYDKIRGSKLMMF
+747 ILYDKIKNSKLMMF
-761 DIHYYDS
+761 DIHYYDG

-774 DKTYKYLIDTIN
+774 DKTYKYLMDTIN

-798 DARNQGLKHMNSRF
+798 DARNQSLKHMNSRF

-882 PSAPRSAAGKKK
+882 PSAPRSAADKKK

-981 RNVDPKPSPKAKPK
+981 RNADPKPSPKAKPK

-1021 AVTEAGVGCLSQGRV
+1021 AVTEAGVGCLSQGHV

-1308 REVVADAHALAGEG
+1308 KEVVADAPALAGEG

-1335 VPRGEEDEDEGEG
+1335 VPRDEEDEDEGEG

-1583 RSRSQGT
+1583 RSRSQDT

-1682 PDVDDMIEDM
+1682 PDVDDMVEDM
-1692 DRPDDE
+1692 DRPDDD
-1698 DDEDPGYEQSED
+1698 DDEDPGYERTDD

-1728 KVKDSKG
+1728 KVKDPKG

-1754 GKAGDG
+1754 MGKLG
-1760 MVYLDDDGEWVK
+1760 MEWFTWTMMGNGLKSINGVDCIGSTKEMEGE
-1772 IDKRGRLYRVDKRD
+1772 
-1786 GRRIVRST
+1786 
-1794 RPKDFTPEEWKS
+1794 
-1806 LSHEHRKALAEEYKK
+1806 
-1821 REEEKED
+1821 
-1828 EIGDEHE
+1828 
-1835 EEPAKGE
+1835 
-1842 EKGRRRKK
+1842 
-1850 KKGKTKDD
+1850 
-1858 DHKAEIDELFKHHD
+1858 
-1872 IAASEAVTSEH
+1872 
-1883 ETVDSVPSDCSTQ
+1883 
-1896 FEDQVIY
+1896 
-1903 SFDEDQAWPGL
+1903 
-1914 NGKNLLMSLIPSQH
+1914 
-1928 PFQSRSIRHPQT
+1928 
-1940 IKAHQ
+1940 

>member
-1 MNMTS
+1 
-6 SDAFSFDNAA
+6 
-16 PAEGVESNAG
+16 
-26 SGMHSSPDG
+26 
-35 ASSFSHVHSVSR
+35 
-47 SDTSKRSRN
+47 
-56 AIEDAARESRPV
+56 
-68 GRVQSRPTRS
+68 
-78 DRTPSTPRPT
+78 
-88 RVSAYRR
+88 
-95 TFHKPSSPRG
+95 
-105 SPRSKSGPRT
+105 
-115 ADEELEA
+115 
-122 RLKEMEGE
+122 
-130 SLGLMLEMKEIE
+130 
-142 DEHLAERNQYQ
+142 
-153 NMFQSAREEWQEFNN
+153 
-168 QYNHVI
+168 
-174 GCWRQ
+174 
-179 AEERSRRFESE
+179 
-190 FMSEAML
+190 
-197 FHEAKNGLQ
+197 
-206 ELQQHMYGAV
+206 
-216 QEDYGASLRIN
+216 
-227 ELERM
+227 
-232 ILREREQFQLRA
+232 
-244 DSYARETQQEFHAL
+244 
-258 RGKAEIIR
+258 
-266 QEASEALAARDNQNF
+266 
-281 HDRELISDES
+281 
-291 TRLKS
+291 
-296 RNDVLVSEFQAAQ
+296 
-309 NDVIKAG
+309 
-316 QIIHNEQFMI
+316 
-326 FNSKQILT
+326 
-334 EEEAVVQGL
+334 
-343 KNELSTAQSYL
+343 
-354 NIENSKNRNLQS
+354 
-366 RMEDDRMRYE
+366 
-376 QRLSVLTS
+376 
-384 HSLPREPSEPSLN
+384 
-397 IANKVETLRLR
+397 
-408 QELEE
+408 
-413 AMKTVAQYQESVVSV
+413 
-428 SSPKPPF
+428 
-435 AQEMSDLLAEEYI
+435 
-448 QSEKMEKTIKE
+448 
-459 LRESRDEMEENAYQR
+459 
-474 YRDDIKDTYDER
+474 
-486 DRLRGKVYRLEGEVV
+486 
-501 SEERESRRLNED
+501 
-513 VERLRNARNEWREWY
+513 
-528 DQATNWYP
+528 
-536 EEEAEHEAELAEERL
+536 
-551 ETRTEESVA
+551 
-560 GSLGSE
+560 
-566 GIRLKITRKEAD
+566 
-578 KIVIPNW
+578 
-585 PKIHELEFW
+585 
-594 KSQVT
+594 
-599 SSIVAASGDL
+599 
-609 EHDAWTAWIAPTFAQ
+609 
-624 SPDIDGALSN
+624 
-634 SGDIRFNSIDVK
+634 
-646 LASSLM
+646 
-652 VMMQNGGEQA
+652 
-662 REVLNEAR
+662 
-670 LKMAKSC
+670 
-677 RGETPSIM
+677 
-685 KGRQL
+685 
-690 LAMIVDSFRS
+690 
-700 ASNTDLVYT
+700 
-709 IRHLYD
+709 
-715 LPYPGDAELVT
+715 
-726 FKAQWNEVLECMRPG
+726 
-741 DVPLRD
+741 
-747 ILYDKIRGSKLMMF
+747 
-761 DIHYYDS
+761 
-768 KQEPHP
+768 
-774 DKTYKYLIDTIN
+774 
-786 KHIKIRREEKNR
+786 
-798 DARNQGLKHMNSRF
+798 MNSRF

-882 PSAPRSAAGKKK
+882 PSAPRSAVDKKK

-981 RNVDPKPSPKAKPK
+981 RNADPKPSPKAKPK

-1015 FCSDVV
+1015 FCSDIV

-1115 GSAKASIDGTWK
+1115 GSAKSSIDGTWK

-1148 DEDDDNEGNSD
+1148 DEDEDNEGNSD

-1260 NDQPFMINQ
+1260 NDQPFMTNQ

-1308 REVVADAHALAGEG
+1308 REVVADAPALAGEG

-1583 RSRSQGT
+1583 RSRSQDT

-1622 DFAKVNLAYDCEQ
+1622 DFAKVNLAFDCEQ

-1842 EKGRRRKK
+1842 EKSRRRKK

-1903 SFDEDQAWPGL
+1903 SFDEDQAWIEWEEFVEVINPVAASVPIEKHPPSLDNQGTPMMPCTHFVKDDHRERLGSSLMGSIVGSALVARPVGRKEMLNDPEALESMMKEWKGQWSAGVYDFKVVREYDDVLKEASNKGEEIHMARVHGICVEKHSELPKEDKRRKFKGRGVLLGNQVKNQNLEAAFFQDLGNSPASFESSRWADMFGCLPGHNVQLADAIQAYIQAPLSGVACWVELPDEAWPPQIERRKYRRPVVRLLRALYGHPDAGTMWEKHCDTAVKKLGFVPIGPNWPSMYHYGKL
-1914 NGKNLLMSLIPSQH
+1914 NLLLVVYVDDLKLAGPSGNLSQGWEMLRSLLNIEPETDLGMYLGCTLKKGENRLKDGTRVSTMTYDMESFLEQCVEKYRGIPGKNVTFKHVATPSLPEDAKQH
-1928 PFQSRSIRHPQT
+1928 PARAPCAKGDAVVCPWCSCSFSGRGADSPRESAKGSSDTAGRSTEVRGELAPHAASILMKLLYAARIARFDLLRSIDTLARNVTKWT
-1940 IKAHQ
+1940 IKDDVRLHHLMC

>member
-47 SDTSKRSRN
+47 SDTSKRSRG

-68 GRVQSRPTRS
+68 GRVQSRPARS

-88 RVSAYRR
+88 RVSAFRR

-216 QEDYGASLRIN
+216 QEDYGASLRIS

-266 QEASEALAARDNQNF
+266 QEASEALAARDSQNF

-291 TRLKS
+291 MRLKS

-316 QIIHNEQFMI
+316 QIIHNEQFVI

-408 QELEE
+408 QELDE

-448 QSEKMEKTIKE
+448 QSEKMEKAIKE
-459 LRESRDEMEENAYQR
+459 LKESRNEMEENAYQR
-474 YRDDIKDTYDER
+474 YKRYRDEVKDTYDER

-501 SEERESRRLNED
+501 AEERESRRLNED

-551 ETRTEESVA
+551 EARTEESVA

-677 RGETPSIM
+677 RGKTPSIM

-715 LPYPGDAELVT
+715 LPYAGDAELVT

-741 DVPLRD
+741 DVPNDVALRD
-747 ILYDKIRGSKLMMF
+747 ILYDKIKNSKLMMF
-761 DIHYYDS
+761 DIHYYDG

-774 DKTYKYLIDTIN
+774 DKTYKYLMDTIN

-798 DARNQGLKHMNSRF
+798 DARNQSLKHMNSRF

-882 PSAPRSAAGKKK
+882 PSAPRSAADKKK

-907 NKGRDCEFNHNSQ
+907 NKGRDCEFSHNSQ

-981 RNVDPKPSPKAKPK
+981 RNADPKPSPKAKPK

-1217 EVAKCSVDSFQE
+1217 EVAKCSLDSFQE

-1308 REVVADAHALAGEG
+1308 GEVVADAPALAGEG

-1374 SHLLTHRYRNPY
+1374 AHLLTHRYRNPY

-1583 RSRSQGT
+1583 RSRSQDT

-1616 LVWNLQ
+1616 LVWNVQ

-1682 PDVDDMIEDM
+1682 PDVDDMVEDM
-1692 DRPDDE
+1692 DRPDDD
-1698 DDEDPGYEQSED
+1698 DDEDPGYERTDD

-1828 EIGDEHE
+1828 EIVDEHE

-1842 EKGRRRKK
+1842 EKSRRRKK

-1903 SFDEDQAWPGL
+1903 SFDEDQAWIEWEEFVEVII
-1914 NGKNLLMSLIPSQH
+1914 IPSQH
-1928 PFQSRSIRHPQT
+1928 PFQSRSIRHP
-1940 IKAHQ
+1940 

>member
-130 SLGLMLEMKEIE
+130 SLGLMMEMKEIE

-266 QEASEALAARDNQNF
+266 QEASEALAARDSQNF
-281 HDRELISDES
+281 HDRELSDES
-291 TRLKS
+291 MRLKS

-316 QIIHNEQFMI
+316 QIIHNEQFVI

-408 QELEE
+408 QELDE

-474 YRDDIKDTYDER
+474 YRDDVKDTYDER

-501 SEERESRRLNED
+501 AEALESRRLNED

-677 RGETPSIM
+677 RGDTPSIM

-741 DVPLRD
+741 DVPNDVALRD

-761 DIHYYDS
+761 DIHY
-768 KQEPHP
+768 
-774 DKTYKYLIDTIN
+774 ITI
-786 KHIKIRREEKNR
+786 
-798 DARNQGLKHMNSRF
+798 
-812 KNMALPTEEQPDK
+812 
-825 PSKAAPAPKPKAKP
+825 
-839 TSSPKSGNAAPVLAD
+839 
-854 PKAKQHAKGKD
+854 
-865 KGKGKGKKGK
+865 
-875 GKSRSRS
+875 
-882 PSAPRSAAGKKK
+882 
-894 IPCRFHFGVGTTC
+894 
-907 NKGRDCEFNHNSQ
+907 
-920 STPRA
+920 
-925 NSPTGARKSVCYAF
+925 
-939 LQGKCTKGKDC
+939 
-950 KYEHDKK
+950 
-957 ALAVVKSSVKA
+957 
-968 AAAPS
+968 
-973 NESTADTP
+973 
-981 RNVDPKPSPKAKPK
+981 
-995 AKASAVALVLHSDD
+995 
-1009 ESDNES
+1009 
-1015 FCSDVV
+1015 
-1021 AVTEAGVGCLSQGRV
+1021 
-1036 RSGIKKDLKLKFS
+1036 
-1049 KRSDVIKYHV
+1049 
-1059 KTDKLWNKPSGRSR
+1059 
-1073 VGRKVSEKELRDR
+1073 
-1086 SRIEQIRYEEVRSMT
+1086 
-1101 RGLALERFIGNPKD
+1101 
-1115 GSAKASIDGTWK
+1115 
-1127 LEIAVSKNPKS
+1127 VSKN
-1138 SDLFI
+1138 
-1143 EKITK
+1143 
-1148 DEDDDNEGNSD
+1148 
-1159 LGYAYSTVKI
+1159 
-1169 SKKMKFI
+1169 
-1176 MDTGCG
+1176 
-1182 YDLISHRKAR
+1182 H
-1192 ELDLDVHEG
+1192 
-1201 NDRMV
+1201 
-1206 FLTANGITETR
+1206 
-1217 EVAKCSVDSFQE
+1217 
-1229 EAKPFILEQTPAVL
+1229 
-1243 SVGMRCM
+1243 
-1250 KLGYTFVWPP
+1250 
-1260 NDQPFMINQ
+1260 
-1269 SGKRISLHSKD
+1269 
-1280 DIPYLIPGNDS
+1280 IPI
-1291 EPKDD
+1291 
-1296 KLASD
+1296 
-1301 IFELLSK
+1301 
-1308 REVVADAHALAGEG
+1308 R
-1322 EGRDDGDAEGEAE
+1322 
-1335 VPRGEEDEDEGEG
+1335 
-1348 VIEVD
+1348 
-1353 VHEGEPRMA
+1353 
-1362 KPGALKAEAKTM
+1362 
-1374 SHLLTHRYRNPY
+1374 
-1386 CQSCVRAK
+1386 
-1394 MKHFRTHRGAFK
+1394 RT
-1406 RVLKKWGD
+1406 
-1414 LITFDFADLEWTN
+1414 
-1427 YMGVP
+1427 
-1432 DERELLVIRDRFTGV
+1432 
-1447 IQAFPLRGKSTD
+1447 
-1459 DIIPCLKRFMG
+1459 
-1470 SRKVM
+1470 
-1475 LAFSD
+1475 
-1480 QAPQF
+1480 
-1485 VKACRE
+1485 
-1491 LKITLDTS
+1491 
-1499 VPGRKVTNSLAERN
+1499 
-1513 IQFLVTATT
+1513 
-1522 TCLLEA
+1522 
-1528 GLPACYWTF
+1528 
-1537 AVTCVSHL
+1537 
-1545 LNIEELEDGSAWQKM
+1545 
-1560 HKAKFKGPMIP
+1560 
-1571 FGAKVTFKPSDA
+1571 
-1583 RSRSQGT
+1583 
-1590 KFDPKGLVGVFAGY
+1590 
-1604 VVEAGNNWSRRM
+1604 
-1616 LVWNLQ
+1616 
-1622 DFAKVNLAYDCEQ
+1622 
-1635 VPMSLKRPHVTE
+1635 
-1647 RVELDSPITFPLK
+1647 
-1660 AEYEKLNST
+1660 
-1669 LEGVNTIADREGR
+1669 NT
-1682 PDVDDMIEDM
+1682 
-1692 DRPDDE
+1692 
-1698 DDEDPGYEQSED
+1698 
-1710 EGDDGPSDGDD
+1710 
-1721 RPPDGKP
+1721 
-1728 KVKDSKG
+1728 
-1735 RDIPE
+1735 
-1740 KREPLDETPDHYYY
+1740 
-1754 GKAGDG
+1754 
-1760 MVYLDDDGEWVK
+1760 W
-1772 IDKRGRLYRVDKRD
+1772 
-1786 GRRIVRST
+1786 
-1794 RPKDFTPEEWKS
+1794 
-1806 LSHEHRKALAEEYKK
+1806 
-1821 REEEKED
+1821 
-1828 EIGDEHE
+1828 
-1835 EEPAKGE
+1835 
-1842 EKGRRRKK
+1842 
-1850 KKGKTKDD
+1850 
-1858 DHKAEIDELFKHHD
+1858 
-1872 IAASEAVTSEH
+1872 
-1883 ETVDSVPSDCSTQ
+1883 
-1896 FEDQVIY
+1896 
-1903 SFDEDQAWPGL
+1903 
-1914 NGKNLLMSLIPSQH
+1914 
-1928 PFQSRSIRHPQT
+1928 
-1940 IKAHQ
+1940 

>member
-26 SGMHSSPDG
+26 SGMHSSPEG

-78 DRTPSTPRPT
+78 ERTPSTPRPT

-95 TFHKPSSPRG
+95 TFHKQSSPRG

-122 RLKEMEGE
+122 KLKEMEGE

-142 DEHLAERNQYQ
+142 DEHMAERNQYQ

-179 AEERSRRFESE
+179 AEERSRRSESE

-291 TRLKS
+291 MRLKN

-413 AMKTVAQYQESVVSV
+413 AMKTVAQYQESVVAV

-474 YRDDIKDTYDER
+474 YRDEVKDTYDER

-528 DQATNWYP
+528 DQATNWNP

-578 KIVIPNW
+578 KIIIPNW

-741 DVPLRD
+741 DVPNDVALRD
-747 ILYDKIRGSKLMMF
+747 ILYDKVRGSKLMMF

-798 DARNQGLKHMNSRF
+798 EARNQGLKHMNSRF
-812 KNMALPTEEQPDK
+812 KNMALPTEGQPDK
-825 PSKAAPAPKPKAKP
+825 PPKAAPAPKPKANP
-839 TSSPKSGNAAPVLAD
+839 TSSPKTGTLRRSLPTR
-854 PKAKQHAKGKD
+854 KQ
-865 KGKGKGKKGK
+865 
-875 GKSRSRS
+875 
-882 PSAPRSAAGKKK
+882 
-894 IPCRFHFGVGTTC
+894 
-907 NKGRDCEFNHNSQ
+907 
-920 STPRA
+920 
-925 NSPTGARKSVCYAF
+925 
-939 LQGKCTKGKDC
+939 
-950 KYEHDKK
+950 
-957 ALAVVKSSVKA
+957 
-968 AAAPS
+968 S
-973 NESTADTP
+973 NT
-981 RNVDPKPSPKAKPK
+981 
-995 AKASAVALVLHSDD
+995 
-1009 ESDNES
+1009 
-1015 FCSDVV
+1015 
-1021 AVTEAGVGCLSQGRV
+1021 Q
-1036 RSGIKKDLKLKFS
+1036 
-1049 KRSDVIKYHV
+1049 
-1059 KTDKLWNKPSGRSR
+1059 
-1073 VGRKVSEKELRDR
+1073 KER
-1086 SRIEQIRYEEVRSMT
+1086 T
-1101 RGLALERFIGNPKD
+1101 
-1115 GSAKASIDGTWK
+1115 
-1127 LEIAVSKNPKS
+1127 
-1138 SDLFI
+1138 
-1143 EKITK
+1143 
-1148 DEDDDNEGNSD
+1148 
-1159 LGYAYSTVKI
+1159 
-1169 SKKMKFI
+1169 
-1176 MDTGCG
+1176 
-1182 YDLISHRKAR
+1182 KAR
-1192 ELDLDVHEG
+1192 EKVRRVKE
-1201 NDRMV
+1201 R
-1206 FLTANGITETR
+1206 A
-1217 EVAKCSVDSFQE
+1217 
-1229 EAKPFILEQTPAVL
+1229 
-1243 SVGMRCM
+1243 
-1250 KLGYTFVWPP
+1250 
-1260 NDQPFMINQ
+1260 DQD
-1269 SGKRISLHSKD
+1269 H
-1280 DIPYLIPGNDS
+1280 
-1291 EPKDD
+1291 
-1296 KLASD
+1296 
-1301 IFELLSK
+1301 
-1308 REVVADAHALAGEG
+1308 
-1322 EGRDDGDAEGEAE
+1322 
-1335 VPRGEEDEDEGEG
+1335 
-1348 VIEVD
+1348 
-1353 VHEGEPRMA
+1353 
-1362 KPGALKAEAKTM
+1362 
-1374 SHLLTHRYRNPY
+1374 
-1386 CQSCVRAK
+1386 
-1394 MKHFRTHRGAFK
+1394 
-1406 RVLKKWGD
+1406 
-1414 LITFDFADLEWTN
+1414 
-1427 YMGVP
+1427 
-1432 DERELLVIRDRFTGV
+1432 
-1447 IQAFPLRGKSTD
+1447 
-1459 DIIPCLKRFMG
+1459 
-1470 SRKVM
+1470 
-1475 LAFSD
+1475 
-1480 QAPQF
+1480 QAPQGQLLI
-1485 VKACRE
+1485 R
-1491 LKITLDTS
+1491 
-1499 VPGRKVTNSLAERN
+1499 RR
-1513 IQFLVTATT
+1513 FLVVSI
-1522 TCLLEA
+1522 LE
-1528 GLPACYWTF
+1528 
-1537 AVTCVSHL
+1537 
-1545 LNIEELEDGSAWQKM
+1545 
-1560 HKAKFKGPMIP
+1560 
-1571 FGAKVTFKPSDA
+1571 
-1583 RSRSQGT
+1583 
-1590 KFDPKGLVGVFAGY
+1590 
-1604 VVEAGNNWSRRM
+1604 
-1616 LVWNLQ
+1616 
-1622 DFAKVNLAYDCEQ
+1622 
-1635 VPMSLKRPHVTE
+1635 
-1647 RVELDSPITFPLK
+1647 
-1660 AEYEKLNST
+1660 
-1669 LEGVNTIADREGR
+1669 
-1682 PDVDDMIEDM
+1682 
-1692 DRPDDE
+1692 
-1698 DDEDPGYEQSED
+1698 
-1710 EGDDGPSDGDD
+1710 
-1721 RPPDGKP
+1721 
-1728 KVKDSKG
+1728 
-1735 RDIPE
+1735 
-1740 KREPLDETPDHYYY
+1740 
-1754 GKAGDG
+1754 
-1760 MVYLDDDGEWVK
+1760 
-1772 IDKRGRLYRVDKRD
+1772 
-1786 GRRIVRST
+1786 
-1794 RPKDFTPEEWKS
+1794 
-1806 LSHEHRKALAEEYKK
+1806 
-1821 REEEKED
+1821 
-1828 EIGDEHE
+1828 
-1835 EEPAKGE
+1835 
-1842 EKGRRRKK
+1842 
-1850 KKGKTKDD
+1850 
-1858 DHKAEIDELFKHHD
+1858 
-1872 IAASEAVTSEH
+1872 
-1883 ETVDSVPSDCSTQ
+1883 
-1896 FEDQVIY
+1896 
-1903 SFDEDQAWPGL
+1903 
-1914 NGKNLLMSLIPSQH
+1914 
-1928 PFQSRSIRHPQT
+1928 
-1940 IKAHQ
+1940 

>member
-95 TFHKPSSPRG
+95 TFHKTSSPRG

-122 RLKEMEGE
+122 KLKEMEGE

-266 QEASEALAARDNQNF
+266 QEASEALAARDSQNF

-291 TRLKS
+291 MRLKS

-316 QIIHNEQFMI
+316 QIIHNEQFVI

-408 QELEE
+408 QELDE

-459 LRESRDEMEENAYQR
+459 LRESRDEMEDNAYQR
-474 YRDDIKDTYDER
+474 YRDDVKDTYDER
-486 DRLRGKVYRLEGEVV
+486 DRLRGKVYRLEGEIVA
-501 SEERESRRLNED
+501 EALESRRLNED

-662 REVLNEAR
+662 RAVLNEAR

-677 RGETPSIM
+677 RGKTPSIM

-715 LPYPGDAELVT
+715 LPYAGDAELVT

-741 DVPLRD
+741 DVPNDVALRD
-747 ILYDKIRGSKLMMF
+747 ILYDKIRNSKLMMF
-761 DIHYYDS
+761 DIHYFDS

-774 DKTYKYLIDTIN
+774 DKTYKYLMDTIN

-882 PSAPRSAAGKKK
+882 PSAPRSAADKKK

-925 NSPTGARKSVCYAF
+925 NSPTGERKSVCYAF
-939 LQGKCTKGKDC
+939 LKGKCTKGKDC

-973 NESTADTP
+973 NETTADTP
-981 RNVDPKPSPKAKPK
+981 RNADPKPSPKAKPK

-1101 RGLALERFIGNPKD
+1101 IRGLALERFIGNPKD

-1308 REVVADAHALAGEG
+1308 REVVADAPALAGEG

-1394 MKHFRTHRGAFK
+1394 MKHFRTHRGAFP
-1406 RVLKKWGD
+1406 
-1414 LITFDFADLEWTN
+1414 N
-1427 YMGVP
+1427 
-1432 DERELLVIRDRFTGV
+1432 
-1447 IQAFPLRGKSTD
+1447 
-1459 DIIPCLKRFMG
+1459 
-1470 SRKVM
+1470 
-1475 LAFSD
+1475 
-1480 QAPQF
+1480 
-1485 VKACRE
+1485 
-1491 LKITLDTS
+1491 
-1499 VPGRKVTNSLAERN
+1499 
-1513 IQFLVTATT
+1513 
-1522 TCLLEA
+1522 
-1528 GLPACYWTF
+1528 
-1537 AVTCVSHL
+1537 
-1545 LNIEELEDGSAWQKM
+1545 
-1560 HKAKFKGPMIP
+1560 
-1571 FGAKVTFKPSDA
+1571 
-1583 RSRSQGT
+1583 RSG
-1590 KFDPKGLVGVFAGY
+1590 
-1604 VVEAGNNWSRRM
+1604 
-1616 LVWNLQ
+1616 
-1622 DFAKVNLAYDCEQ
+1622 
-1635 VPMSLKRPHVTE
+1635 
-1647 RVELDSPITFPLK
+1647 
-1660 AEYEKLNST
+1660 
-1669 LEGVNTIADREGR
+1669 
-1682 PDVDDMIEDM
+1682 
-1692 DRPDDE
+1692 
-1698 DDEDPGYEQSED
+1698 
-1710 EGDDGPSDGDD
+1710 
-1721 RPPDGKP
+1721 
-1728 KVKDSKG
+1728 
-1735 RDIPE
+1735 
-1740 KREPLDETPDHYYY
+1740 
-1754 GKAGDG
+1754 
-1760 MVYLDDDGEWVK
+1760 
-1772 IDKRGRLYRVDKRD
+1772 
-1786 GRRIVRST
+1786 
-1794 RPKDFTPEEWKS
+1794 
-1806 LSHEHRKALAEEYKK
+1806 
-1821 REEEKED
+1821 
-1828 EIGDEHE
+1828 
-1835 EEPAKGE
+1835 
-1842 EKGRRRKK
+1842 
-1850 KKGKTKDD
+1850 
-1858 DHKAEIDELFKHHD
+1858 
-1872 IAASEAVTSEH
+1872 
-1883 ETVDSVPSDCSTQ
+1883 
-1896 FEDQVIY
+1896 
-1903 SFDEDQAWPGL
+1903 
-1914 NGKNLLMSLIPSQH
+1914 
-1928 PFQSRSIRHPQT
+1928 
-1940 IKAHQ
+1940 

>member
-216 QEDYGASLRIN
+216 QEDYGASLRIS

-291 TRLKS
+291 MRLKN

-459 LRESRDEMEENAYQR
+459 LRESRNEMEENAYQR
-474 YRDDIKDTYDER
+474 YRDEVKDTYDER

-536 EEEAEHEAELAEERL
+536 EEEAEQEAELAEERL

-634 SGDIRFNSIDVK
+634 SGDLRFNSIDVK

-741 DVPLRD
+741 DVPNDVALRD

-812 KNMALPTEEQPDK
+812 KNMALPTEGQPDK
-825 PSKAAPAPKPKAKP
+825 PPKAAPAPKPKANP

-882 PSAPRSAAGKKK
+882 PSAPRSAADKKK

-939 LQGKCTKGKDC
+939 LQGKCAKGKDC

-968 AAAPS
+968 AAEPS

-1101 RGLALERFIGNPKD
+1101 RGLALERFIIGNPKD

-1138 SDLFI
+1138 SNLFI

-1269 SGKRISLHSKD
+1269 FGKRISLHSKD

-1308 REVVADAHALAGEG
+1308 REVVADAPALAGEG

-1406 RVLKKWGD
+1406 RMLKKWGD

-1583 RSRSQGT
+1583 RSRNQDT

-1692 DRPDDE
+1692 GRPDDE
-1698 DDEDPGYEQSED
+1698 DDEDPGYERSED
-1710 EGDDGPSDGDD
+1710 EG
-1721 RPPDGKP
+1721 
-1728 KVKDSKG
+1728 
-1735 RDIPE
+1735 E
-1740 KREPLDETPDHYYY
+1740 
-1754 GKAGDG
+1754 
-1760 MVYLDDDGEWVK
+1760 
-1772 IDKRGRLYRVDKRD
+1772 
-1786 GRRIVRST
+1786 
-1794 RPKDFTPEEWKS
+1794 
-1806 LSHEHRKALAEEYKK
+1806 
-1821 REEEKED
+1821 
-1828 EIGDEHE
+1828 
-1835 EEPAKGE
+1835 
-1842 EKGRRRKK
+1842 
-1850 KKGKTKDD
+1850 
-1858 DHKAEIDELFKHHD
+1858 
-1872 IAASEAVTSEH
+1872 
-1883 ETVDSVPSDCSTQ
+1883 
-1896 FEDQVIY
+1896 
-1903 SFDEDQAWPGL
+1903 
-1914 NGKNLLMSLIPSQH
+1914 
-1928 PFQSRSIRHPQT
+1928 
-1940 IKAHQ
+1940 